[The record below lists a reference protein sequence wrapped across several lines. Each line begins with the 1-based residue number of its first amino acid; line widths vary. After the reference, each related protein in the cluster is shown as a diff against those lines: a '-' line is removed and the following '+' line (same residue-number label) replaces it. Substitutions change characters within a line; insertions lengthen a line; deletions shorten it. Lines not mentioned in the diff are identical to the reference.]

1 MQEPTIAV
9 DRRRFAAVRRTA
21 AYRAVAAAW
30 DAPVA
35 VACSGGV
42 DSMALLATAAVAHTA
57 GRVPGFTVVHVD
69 HRVRAGSDRE
79 GRVVAAAARAL
90 GLPFVQLRLDKLGKG
105 SGQGL
110 EDALRAARY
119 AALAGVGRRLDLSVV
134 VTAHTRDDQIETIL
148 LRLLSGSSSLASA
161 GMRRRQTIE
170 TECGPIEVLR
180 PLLDVSRSDLVEVL
194 ELLDLPHLDDPS
206 NDDLT
211 FRRNRVRHRV
221 IPELAALDPGFG
233 GGLIRAVE
241 HAATDARFVEAVS
254 DACYQQVTRRDQGR
268 VELPR
273 GWLTELDP
281 ALATRVV
288 RRAVLELIVGDS
300 REMTAE
306 RTLAVIQAAGGWSGA
321 TIELPYGIVAR
332 IERDVVAIS
341 RVT

>member
-1 MQEPTIAV
+1 
-9 DRRRFAAVRRTA
+9 
-21 AYRAVAAAW
+21 
-30 DAPVA
+30 
-35 VACSGGV
+35 
-42 DSMALLATAAVAHTA
+42 
-57 GRVPGFTVVHVD
+57 
-69 HRVRAGSDRE
+69 
-79 GRVVAAAARAL
+79 
-90 GLPFVQLRLDKLGKG
+90 
-105 SGQGL
+105 
-110 EDALRAARY
+110 
-119 AALAGVGRRLDLSVV
+119 
-134 VTAHTRDDQIETIL
+134 
-148 LRLLSGSSSLASA
+148 
-161 GMRRRQTIE
+161 
-170 TECGPIEVLR
+170 
-180 PLLDVSRSDLVEVL
+180 VEVL

-332 IERDVVAIS
+332 VERDVVAIS